1 MDLARSSNPRMNV
14 PASQRTAVMTAMLC
28 AAAVTA
34 QFIAGKATRDA
45 LYLTS
50 LDVTSLPAM
59 VIATAVVSICL
70 VAVTSKGLR
79 QVSPGVFVPMAFV
92 VSAVMLILEW
102 LLLAWAP
109 RAAAILVYLQVSGVG
124 PLLGSGFWLIATER
138 FDPHT
143 AKQRFGQIAGAG
155 TLGGLAGGFVAERVG
170 MVFGVA
176 AMLPVLAAA
185 SLVCAWVI
193 RRLAV
198 SYERATAARAV
209 DVSADLAPESPRP
222 GLRVLRDA
230 PYLRHLAGLV
240 LLGTLGAALLDY
252 LFKAQAVTVF
262 GRGEGLIRFFALY
275 YAATSLI
282 TFALQA
288 SSARFSLERLGLAAT
303 TSTPSLAV
311 LAGSLAGLFAPGL
324 PTMAATRGSETIFR
338 GALFRS
344 AYELFYTPMPPAER
358 RAAKSLIDVGVDR
371 FGEALGAGVIQ
382 VMLVLLAPGSLYTGI
397 LAVAI
402 GTAFVA
408 LFLARQLNRGYIH
421 TLERSLLNRAV
432 ELDLSDVADLTTRT
446 VMMRTIRGRTTHRS
460 EDAVTVPARA
470 ADTPS
475 SIDPEI
481 AEILALRS
489 RDRARIIAVLRQE
502 EGMPAPLVPH
512 VIPLLAWDPV
522 AEDAIHALRK
532 VAEERV
538 GQLIDA
544 LIDPNQPFAVR
555 RRLARV
561 FSVCVS
567 QRAADGL
574 ILGLDDQR
582 FEVRFQCGR
591 ALAAIVAKNPRLRIH
606 DEAIYSVVLREVAV
620 GRPVWESH
628 RLLDGMED
636 PEAPSFVDQFIRD
649 RTSQGL
655 AHVFTLL
662 SLVQPAEP
670 LQVAYRGLLTD
681 DENLRGTA
689 LEYLEGT
696 LPAAIRARLWP
707 FLEDRRAPNRTLR
720 PRDEILR
727 DLLRSH
733 PSIQLKL
740 DEVRRRAA
748 SRRTEPWPTT

>member
-1 MDLARSSNPRMNV
+1 
-14 PASQRTAVMTAMLC
+14 MLC
-28 AAAVTA
+28 AAAVAA
-34 QFIAGKATRDA
+34 QFIAGKAVRDA
-45 LYLTS
+45 LYLAS
-50 LDVTSLPAM
+50 LDVTSLPVMIMAC
-59 VIATAVVSICL
+59 AVLSIGL

-79 QVSPGVFVPMAFV
+79 EVSPAAFVPIVFV
-92 VSAVMLILEW
+92 VSAMMLLAEW
-102 LLLAWAP
+102 LLLPFAP
-109 RAAAILVYLQVSGVG
+109 RVAAILVYLQVSGVG

-143 AKQRFGQIAGAG
+143 AKKRFGQIAGAG

-170 MVFGVA
+170 IVFGVA

-185 SLVCAWVI
+185 SLYCAWVI

-198 SYERATAARAV
+198 SYARATAAKAV
-209 DVSADLAPESPRP
+209 DVAPDLAPEPPRP
-222 GLRVLRDA
+222 GLRVLHDA
-230 PYLRHLAGLV
+230 PYLRNLAGLV
-240 LLGTLGAALLDY
+240 LVGTLSAALLDY
-252 LFKAQAVTVF
+252 LFKAQAVAAF
-262 GRGEGLIRFFALY
+262 GRSEGLIRFFAFY
-275 YAATSLI
+275 YSATSLI
-282 TFALQA
+282 TFALQT

-303 TSTPSLAV
+303 TGTPSIAV
-311 LAGSLAGLFAPGL
+311 LVGGIVGLIAPGL
-324 PTMAATRGSETIFR
+324 PSLVAVRGSESIFR

-371 FGEALGAGVIQ
+371 FGDAMGGGVIQ
-382 VMLVLLAPGSLYTGI
+382 LVLILLAPASQYAAL

-402 GTAFVA
+402 GCACIA
-408 LFLARQLNRGYIH
+408 LLLTRRLNRGYIQA
-421 TLERSLLNRAV
+421 LERSLINLALELNF
-432 ELDLSDVADLTTRT
+432 SDVQDLTTRT
-446 VMMRTIRGRTTHRS
+446 VMMRTIRSRTTGAASPKIGGHSSVR
-460 EDAVTVPARA
+460 VPPV
-470 ADTPS
+470 PS
-475 SIDPEI
+475 SVDPEI
-481 AEILALRS
+481 AEIMALRS
-489 RDRARIIAVLRQE
+489 RDRARISAVLRHE
-502 EGMPAPLVPH
+502 EGMPATLVPH

-522 AEDAIHALRK
+522 SEDAIYALRK
-532 VAEERV
+532 VSEERI

-574 ILGLDDQR
+574 ILGLEDER

-591 ALAAIVAKNPRLRIH
+591 SLAAIVAKNPRIRIH
-606 DEAIYSVVLREVAV
+606 DQAIYDVVLKEV
-620 GRPVWESH
+620 GRGRAVWESH
-628 RLLDGMED
+628 RLLDGMEE
-636 PEAPSFVDQFIRD
+636 PEEPSFVDQFIKD

-670 LQVAYRGLLTD
+670 LQIAYRGLLTG

-696 LPAAIRARLWP
+696 LPPAIRAPLWP
-707 FLEDRRAPNRTLR
+707 FLEDRRAPNRATR

-740 DEVRRRAA
+740 EEVRQQIP
-748 SRRTEPWPTT
+748 RTRSEPWPTT

>member
-1 MDLARSSNPRMNV
+1 MNAS
-14 PASQRTAVMTAMLC
+14 ASQRTAVTIAMLC

-34 QFIAGKATRDA
+34 QFIAGKAVRDA
-45 LYLTS
+45 LYLAN

-59 VIATAVVSICL
+59 IVACAVVSIGL

-79 QVSPGVFVPMAFV
+79 EVSPAAFVPIAFV
-92 VSAVMLILEW
+92 VSAMMLLAEW
-102 LLLAWAP
+102 LLLPFAP

-143 AKQRFGQIAGAG
+143 AKKRFGQIAGAG

-170 MVFGVA
+170 IVFGVA

-185 SLVCAWVI
+185 SLYCAWVI

-198 SYERATAARAV
+198 SYARATAAKAV
-209 DVSADLAPESPRP
+209 DVAPDLAPEPPRP
-222 GLRVLRDA
+222 GLRVLHDA
-230 PYLRHLAGLV
+230 PYLRNLAGLV
-240 LLGTLGAALLDY
+240 LLGTLSAALLDY
-252 LFKAQAVTVF
+252 LFKAQAVAAF
-262 GRGEGLIRFFALY
+262 GRSEGLIRFFAFY
-275 YAATSLI
+275 YSATSLI
-282 TFALQA
+282 TFALQT

-303 TSTPSLAV
+303 TGTPSIAV
-311 LAGSLAGLFAPGL
+311 LVGGIAGLIAPGL
-324 PTMAATRGSETIFR
+324 PSLVAARGSETIFR

-371 FGEALGAGVIQ
+371 FGDATGGGLIQ
-382 VMLVLLAPGSLYTGI
+382 LVLILLAPASQYSAI

-402 GTAFVA
+402 GCACIA
-408 LFLARQLNRGYIH
+408 LLLARRLNRGYIQ
-421 TLERSLLNRAV
+421 TLERSLLNRAL
-432 ELDLSDVADLTTRT
+432 ELDFSDVEDLTTRT
-446 VMMRTIRGRTTHRS
+446 VMMRTIRNRTTGAASQKIGGQSPVRV
-460 EDAVTVPARA
+460 EAV
-470 ADTPS
+470 PS
-475 SIDPEI
+475 SMDPEI
-481 AEILALRS
+481 AEIMALRS
-489 RDRARIIAVLRQE
+489 RDRARISAVLRHE
-502 EGMPAPLVPH
+502 EGMPATLVPH

-522 AEDAIHALRK
+522 SEDAIYALRK
-532 VAEERV
+532 VSEERI
-538 GQLIDA
+538 GELIDA

-591 ALAAIVAKNPRLRIH
+591 SLAAIVAKNPRVRIL
-606 DEAIYSVVLREVAV
+606 DQAIYDVVLREVAV
-620 GRPVWESH
+620 GRSVWESH
-628 RLLDGMED
+628 RLLDGMEE
-636 PEAPSFVDQFIRD
+636 PEEPSFVDQFIKD

-670 LQVAYRGLLTD
+670 LQIAYRGLLTG

-696 LPAAIRARLWP
+696 LPPAIRARLWP
-707 FLEDRRAPNRTLR
+707 FLEDRRAPNRAAR

-740 DEVRRRAA
+740 EEVRQQT
-748 SRRTEPWPTT
+748 RRTHSEPWPTI

>member
-1 MDLARSSNPRMNV
+1 MNV

-45 LYLTS
+45 LYLTN
-50 LDVTSLPAM
+50 LDITSLPAM
-59 VIATAVVSICL
+59 IIACAVVSIGL
-70 VAVTSKGLR
+70 AGATSKGLR
-79 QVSPGVFVPMAFV
+79 EVSPAAFVPLAFV
-92 VSAVMLILEW
+92 FNAAMLLVAW
-102 LLLAWAP
+102 LLVPLAP
-109 RAAAILVYLQVSGVG
+109 RPAAILVYLQVSGVG
-124 PLLGSGFWLIATER
+124 PLLGSGFWLLATER

-155 TLGGLAGGFVAERVG
+155 TLGGLAGGFVSERVG
-170 MVFGVA
+170 ALFGVA
-176 AMLPVLAAA
+176 AMLPVLAMVSLYAA
-185 SLVCAWVI
+185 WIS

-198 SYERATAARAV
+198 SYARATAARAV
-209 DVSADLAPESPRP
+209 DVAPELAPESPRP
-222 GLRVLRDA
+222 GLRVLREA
-230 PYLRHLAGLV
+230 PYLRNLAGLV
-240 LLGTLGAALLDY
+240 LLGTVGAAMLEY
-252 LFKAQAVTVF
+252 LFKAQAVGVF
-262 GRGEGLIRFFALY
+262 GRGDGLIRFFAIY
-275 YAATSLI
+275 YSATSLL
-282 TFALQA
+282 TFALQTSA
-288 SSARFSLERLGLAAT
+288 ARFSLERLGLAAT
-303 TSTPSLAV
+303 TGTPSIAV
-311 LAGSLAGLFAPGL
+311 LAGSIVSLFAPGL
-324 PTMAATRGSETIFR
+324 PSLVAARGGESVFR

-371 FGEALGAGVIQ
+371 FGDALGGGVIQ
-382 VMLVLLAPGSLYTGI
+382 VVLILLAPASQYAAL

-402 GTAFVA
+402 GCAA
-408 LFLARQLNRGYIH
+408 LALLLARRLNQGYIH
-421 TLERSLLNRAV
+421 TLERSLLNRAL
-432 ELDLSDVADLTTRT
+432 ELDFSDVEDLTTRT
-446 VMMRTIRGRTTHRS
+446 VMMRTIRGRTATGALRS
-460 EDAVTVPARA
+460 ATEGVHVVA
-470 ADTPS
+470 APS
-475 SIDPEI
+475 SVDPEI
-481 AEILALRS
+481 AEIMALRS
-489 RDRARIIAVLRQE
+489 RDRARISGVLRHE
-502 EGMPAPLVPH
+502 EGLPGTLVPH

-532 VAEERV
+532 VAEERIGLLV
-538 GQLIDA
+538 DA

-567 QRAADGL
+567 QRAVDGL
-574 ILGLDDQR
+574 LLGLDDQR

-591 ALAAIVAKNPRLRIH
+591 SLAAIAAKNPRVRIA
-606 DEAIYSVVLREVAV
+606 DQVIYDVVLREVAV

-628 RLLDGMED
+628 RLLDSMSD
-636 PEAPSFVDQFIRD
+636 PEEGPSFVDKFIRD

-670 LQVAYRGLLTD
+670 LQIAYRGLLTG

-696 LPAAIRARLWP
+696 LPPAIRVRLWP
-707 FLEDRRAPNRTLR
+707 FLEDRRAPNRASR

-733 PSIQLKL
+733 PSIQLRL
-740 DEVRRRAA
+740 EEVRQQAA
-748 SRRTEPWPTT
+748 HAQTEPWHTT

>member
-1 MDLARSSNPRMNV
+1 MNAS
-14 PASQRTAVMTAMLC
+14 ASQRTAVTTAMLC

-34 QFIAGKATRDA
+34 QFIAGKAVRDA
-45 LYLTS
+45 LYLAS

-59 VIATAVVSICL
+59 IVACAVVSIGL

-79 QVSPGVFVPMAFV
+79 EVSPAAFVPIAFI
-92 VSAVMLILEW
+92 VSAMMLLAEW
-102 LLLAWAP
+102 LLLPFAP
-109 RAAAILVYLQVSGVG
+109 RVAAILVYIQVSGVG

-143 AKQRFGQIAGAG
+143 AKKRFGQIAGAG

-170 MVFGVA
+170 IVFGVA

-185 SLVCAWVI
+185 SLYCAWVI

-198 SYERATAARAV
+198 SYARATAARAV
-209 DVSADLAPESPRP
+209 DVAPDLAPEPPRP
-222 GLRVLRDA
+222 GLRVLHDA
-230 PYLRHLAGLV
+230 PYLRNLAGLV
-240 LLGTLGAALLDY
+240 LLGTLSAALLDY
-252 LFKAQAVTVF
+252 LFKAQAVAAF
-262 GRGEGLIRFFALY
+262 GRSEGLIRFFAFY
-275 YAATSLI
+275 YSATSLI
-282 TFALQA
+282 TFAVQT

-303 TSTPSLAV
+303 TGTPSIAV
-311 LAGSLAGLFAPGL
+311 LVGGIAGLIAPGL
-324 PTMAATRGSETIFR
+324 PSLVAARGLETVFR

-371 FGEALGAGVIQ
+371 FGDATGGGVIQ
-382 VMLVLLAPGSLYTGI
+382 LVLILLAPASQYSAI

-402 GTAFVA
+402 GCASIA
-408 LFLARQLNRGYIH
+408 LLLARRLNRGYIQ
-421 TLERSLLNRAV
+421 TLERSLLNRAL
-432 ELDLSDVADLTTRT
+432 ELDFSDVEDLTTRT
-446 VMMRTIRGRTTHRS
+446 VMMRTIRSRPTGAASQRISGPPPVRV
-460 EDAVTVPARA
+460 EAV
-470 ADTPS
+470 PS
-475 SIDPEI
+475 SADPEL
-481 AEILALRS
+481 AEIMALRS
-489 RDRARIIAVLRQE
+489 RDRARISAVLRHE
-502 EGMPAPLVPH
+502 EGMPATLVPH

-522 AEDAIHALRK
+522 SEDAIYALRK
-532 VAEERV
+532 VSEERI
-538 GQLIDA
+538 GELIDA

-591 ALAAIVAKNPRLRIH
+591 SLAAIVAKNPRVRIH
-606 DEAIYSVVLREVAV
+606 DQAIYDVVLREVAV

-628 RLLDGMED
+628 RLLDGMEE
-636 PEAPSFVDQFIRD
+636 PEEPSFVDQFIKD

-670 LQVAYRGLLTD
+670 LQIAYRGLLTG

-696 LPAAIRARLWP
+696 LPPAIRARLWP
-707 FLEDRRAPNRTLR
+707 FLEDRRAPNRAAR

-740 DEVRRRAA
+740 EEVRQQT
-748 SRRTEPWPTT
+748 RRTHSEPWPTA

>member
-1 MDLARSSNPRMNV
+1 MSASP
-14 PASQRTAVMTAMLC
+14 SQRTAVSIAMLC

-45 LYLTS
+45 LYLAN

-59 VIATAVVSICL
+59 VMATAVVSIGL

-79 QVSPGVFVPMAFV
+79 SVSPGVFVPAAFV
-92 VSAVMLILEW
+92 VSAVMLLLEW
-102 LLLAWAP
+102 LLLPFAP

-143 AKQRFGQIAGAG
+143 AKKRFGQIAGAG
-155 TLGGLAGGFVAERVG
+155 TLGGLVGGFVSERVG
-170 MVFGVA
+170 IVFGVA
-176 AMLPVLAAA
+176 AVLPVLAAA
-185 SLVCAWVI
+185 NLYCAWVV

-198 SYERATAARAV
+198 SYARATAARAV
-209 DVSADLAPESPRP
+209 DVAPDLAPESPRP
-222 GLRVLRDA
+222 GLRVLHDA
-230 PYLRHLAGLV
+230 PYLRNLAGLV

-252 LFKAQAVTVF
+252 LFKAQAVAAF
-262 GRGEGLIRFFALY
+262 GRGEGLIRFFAWY

-282 TFALQA
+282 TFALQT
-288 SSARFSLERLGLAAT
+288 SSARFSLEKLGLAVT
-303 TSTPSLAV
+303 TGTPSFAV
-311 LAGSLAGLFAPGL
+311 LAGGVAGLVAPGL
-324 PTMAATRGSETIFR
+324 PSMVAARAGETVFR

-371 FGEALGAGVIQ
+371 FGDAMGGGVIQ
-382 VMLVLLAPGSLYTGI
+382 LVLILLAPASHYAAI

-402 GTAFVA
+402 GSAAVA
-408 LFLARQLNRGYIH
+408 LLLARRLNRGYIH
-421 TLERSLLNRAV
+421 TLERSLLNRAL
-432 ELDLSDVADLTTRT
+432 ELDFSDVEDLTTRT
-446 VMMRTIRGRTTHRS
+446 VMMQTIRGRTLPGQK
-460 EDAVTVPARA
+460 TVSA
-470 ADTPS
+470 APERVPESPS
-475 SIDPEI
+475 SVDPEL
-481 AEILALRS
+481 AEIQALRS
-489 RDRARIIAVLRQE
+489 RDRARITAVLRHD
-502 EGMPAPLVPH
+502 EGMPATLVPH

-522 AEDAIHALRK
+522 AEDAIFALRK

-538 GQLIDA
+538 GELIDA

-567 QRAADGL
+567 QRASDGL

-591 ALAAIVAKNPRLRIH
+591 SLAAILAKNPRVRVP
-606 DEAIYSVVLREVAV
+606 EQAIYEVVLREVAV

-628 RLLDGMED
+628 RLLDGMDD
-636 PEAPSFVDQFIRD
+636 PEGGPSFVDKFIRD

-670 LQVAYRGLLTD
+670 LQIAYRGLLTD
-681 DENLRGTA
+681 DENLRGTS

-696 LPAAIRARLWP
+696 LPPAIRARLWP
-707 FLEDRRAPNRTLR
+707 FLEDRRAPNRTAR

-733 PSIQLKL
+733 PSIQLRL
-740 DEVRRRAA
+740 EEVRQEADPGH
-748 SRRTEPWPTT
+748 TEPWHTT